1 MNILEELKKL
11 DKELKE
17 IQYIKR
23 IKNLPLQLQIEKIMP
38 FALKSG
44 IDNFKDIPMD
54 DFYNN
59 VCDFVIL
66 QNRMQQKELK
76 EKASL
81 IFSEGNKNTE
91 EFLFGENE
99 YSGLSPEERVIVYRQ
114 KSDAIENKDPIY
126 HPAYSFSTDEV
137 LELFDI
143 NDNITRDEF
152 EQFKNL
158 YEVINIMNKDFIQNT
173 VNNDTSGLDLFK
185 KHASDIE
192 NTIRVSGIRDNFR
205 EKLNEL
211 LSNRFYKDTF
221 FIPFQREQI
230 RGDDFHNFTGVDLIN
245 SFVREFNSDYILRG
259 EDLEKRGISLN
270 SEHEL
275 IKEIPAISLKML
287 NHRKKQHHGFIN
299 PDSGEPILTKFYNPT
314 FKLLNS
320 TERNEIG
327 DAIVLS
333 LRMFRT
339 LLPKSEYEIDK
350 ETGNYNLKM
359 TVDNDPPFKKTY
371 LNEKTDT
378 MYEVRSEKFYSDSS
392 NMLLFSHGYKGTEK
406 TKNLI
411 DNFYSS
417 MKETNDTHSITNFY
431 NFDKF
436 KSVFLEKA
444 KLNELSSSSNL
455 LSFISIEI
463 DKIKQIHKNEYNFE
477 EKNIQATTTF
487 NTTDKQNTSN
497 PETGNISSLTSLK
510 NKLTNL
516 FKSND
521 VKEKTLKK

>member
-17 IQYIKR
+17 IQYIKK
-23 IKNLPLQLQIEKIMP
+23 IKNLPLHLQIEKILP

-44 IDNFKDIPMD
+44 MENFKDIRID

-66 QNRMQQKELK
+66 QNERQQRELK

-91 EFLFGENE
+91 EFLFGEND
-99 YSGLSPEERVIVYRQ
+99 YSGLSSEERIIVYRQ
-114 KSDAIENKDPIY
+114 KWDAIKNKDPI
-126 HPAYSFSTDEV
+126 HHLAYSFSTDEV
-137 LELFDI
+137 LGLFNI
-143 NDNITRDEF
+143 NDNITRNEF

-230 RGDDFHNFTGVDLIN
+230 RGDDFLNFTGVDLIN
-245 SFVREFNSDYILRG
+245 SFVRELNSDYILRG
-259 EDLEKRGISLN
+259 EDLEKRRITLN

-275 IKEIPAISLKML
+275 IKEIPSISLKIL
-287 NHRKKQHHGFIN
+287 NYRKKQYHGFIN
-299 PDSGEPILTKFYNPT
+299 PDLGEPILTKFYKPT
-314 FKLLNS
+314 FNLLNS
-320 TERNEIG
+320 NEKNEIG

-339 LLPKSEYEIDK
+339 LLPKAEYEIDK

-359 TVDNDPPFKKTY
+359 TVDDEFPIKKTY

-378 MYEVRSEKFYSDSS
+378 VYEVRKEKFYSDSS
-392 NMLLFSHGYKGTEK
+392 NILLFSHGYKSTEK

-417 MKETNDTHSITNFY
+417 INETNDADSITNFY

-455 LSFISIEI
+455 LSFISIEV

-487 NTTDKQNTSN
+487 NTTEKNTSN
-497 PETGNISSLTSLK
+497 PETENISSLTSLK